1 MDTQNGH
8 IWKEIQNLQAIMFGI
23 HFNNY
28 PVIWKILG
36 LSPLACGRVSSFD
49 TTLAEQNFNV
59 VFTCLSI

>member
-36 LSPLACGRVSSFD
+36 LSSSPISREID
-49 TTLAEQNFNV
+49 HP
-59 VFTCLSI
+59 